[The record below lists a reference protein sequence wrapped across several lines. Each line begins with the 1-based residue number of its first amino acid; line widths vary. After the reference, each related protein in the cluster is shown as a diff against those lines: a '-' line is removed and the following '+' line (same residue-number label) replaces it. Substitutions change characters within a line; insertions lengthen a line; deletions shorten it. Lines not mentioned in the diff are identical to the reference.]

1 MKGVFVHKPPKPRYL
16 ATWDVSI
23 LLHYLSSLYPLDT
36 LSLRMLTIKAV
47 SLLSLSTAQRC
58 QTLASFSL
66 DSVKDSG
73 TAMCLSASGVLKTSR
88 PSQPLYTVN
97 INNYKKLSICPCYT
111 LRTYILATQSKRK
124 SQNLFISFFH
134 KKAVCAAT
142 IAGWIKEALI
152 SSGINTDIFKPHSV
166 RGASSSAA
174 NLAGLSISEILKTAD
189 WKSEKTFA
197 AYYKRD
203 ILPSFSD
210 IVLNKM

>member
-1 MKGVFVHKPPKPRYL
+1 
-16 ATWDVSI
+16 
-23 LLHYLSSLYPLDT
+23 
-36 LSLRMLTIKAV
+36 MLTIKAV
-47 SLLSLSTAQRC
+47 SLLSLSTAQP
-58 QTLASFSL
+58 LASFSL

-73 TAMCLSASGVLKTSR
+73 TAMCLLASGVLKTSR

-97 INNYKKLSICPCYT
+97 INNYKKLSICPCNT
-111 LRTYILATQSKRK
+111 LRTHISATQSKRK

-174 NLAGLSISEILKTAD
+174 NLAGLSISEILKTTD
-189 WKSEKTFA
+189 LKSEKSFA